1 MQTSPRDHEA
11 FRIYTPASLGAA
23 IRYYRQKA
31 GLTQAQLAEQTGL
44 NRTYLAELE
53 KGSETEQVR
62 RILRLLRQL
71 GVRMTLEEADW

>member
-1 MQTSPRDHEA
+1 MQTSSRDPET
-11 FRIYTPASLGAA
+11 FRIYTPASLGEA
-23 IRYYRQKA
+23 IRYYRQKG

-53 KGSETEQVR
+53 QGKETEQVR